1 MNLAI
6 YQPLIIAFGV
16 VVLAALGNTALE
28 WYRQTSSNR
37 HAAVVLRRALL
48 EELRLARDTAQLNST
63 RTDSSAQGGSFIVPV
78 WEQYRIYDANIT
90 QLGRLRA
97 AEVSAVVR
105 AYAMLRAQIEALAV
119 IGTFHRPEGVILQ
132 ALVDGKWSSV
142 LAKLNSDVALA
153 VSDAIDVLEGNAP
166 PNRFSSKAATLRK
179 SPEDSSF

>member
-16 VVLAALGNTALE
+16 VVLAAIGNTTVE
-28 WYRQTSSNR
+28 WYRQGSANK
-37 HAAVVLRRALL
+37 HAATVLRRALL
-48 EELRLARDTAQLNST
+48 EELRLARDTAQLNSS
-63 RTDSSAQGGSFIVPV
+63 RTDSPAEGGSFIVPV

-119 IGTFHRPEGVILQ
+119 IGSFHRPEGVILQ
-132 ALVDGKWSSV
+132 AIVDGKWASV

-153 VSDAIDVLEGNAP
+153 VSDAIDVLEGKGQP
-166 PNRFSSKAATLRK
+166 HRLVSKAATFRK